1 MVERTS
7 SNPSSLESF
16 WEQADADGSNEHP
29 LEREIAERIDAL
41 SRYRM
46 LIEEA
51 QAGGRDDVADLL
63 LEQQERQQAVVQGL
77 RQALKRMRSAEQ
89 AAG

>member
-16 WEQADADGSNEHP
+16 WEQADADESNEHP

-41 SRYRM
+41 SRYRT

-77 RQALKRMRSAEQ
+77 KQALKRMRSAEQ